1 MHVLNNKVCFCHV
14 IIKITS
20 VPANVQ
26 IEEMNN
32 KIVTFPYLSSCY
44 VIRCIHDV
52 KFIITHLLFM
62 MKCSQNASSCWTI
75 ICMVE

>member
-1 MHVLNNKVCFCHV
+1 MTINKTHRIAVLIHMHVLNNETCFCHV

-44 VIRCIHDV
+44 VIHGV
-52 KFIITHLLFM
+52 TFIIAYLYL
-62 MKCSQNASSCWTI
+62 
-75 ICMVE
+75 

>member
-1 MHVLNNKVCFCHV
+1 MTIIKTHRIAVLIHMHVLNNKACFCHV

-26 IEEMNN
+26 IKEMNN
-32 KIVTFPYLSSCY
+32 KIATFPYLSSCY

-52 KFIITHLLFM
+52 KFIITHLYL
-62 MKCSQNASSCWTI
+62 
-75 ICMVE
+75 